1 MFGGLFYYIL
11 KKEYSMVAHYVLL
24 TLLLVFFNTIF
35 TMQDPEYNKGKKI
48 QKILSVLKQEQNQ
61 EQQEFNPAQLYY
73 RSNKLQKAMASI
85 QEMLDQKQRTPSAS
99 GLRSYNYPDDTVSIE
114 IEMLNG
120 LLALCAHQRDNL
132 KGALTDNAN
141 FVKEKIEKS
150 NAVLQKLEKKMQQ
163 LSDNDLHS
171 HRLAV
176 KYNAQHAIN
185 TALQIFSQDIEEA
198 ITNLIIH

>member
-1 MFGGLFYYIL
+1 
-11 KKEYSMVAHYVLL
+11 
-24 TLLLVFFNTIF
+24 
-35 TMQDPEYNKGKKI
+35 
-48 QKILSVLKQEQNQ
+48 
-61 EQQEFNPAQLYY
+61 
-73 RSNKLQKAMASI
+73 
-85 QEMLDQKQRTPSAS
+85 MLDQKQRTPSAS